1 MNTKT
6 KREKVNQRIWIE
18 IINKYILA
26 KEFKMDLMLNKIEV
40 KSFFHSMVHK
50 FHCMIKFQYTLY
62 TWEVEREFKQ
72 KKQPGKANNVG
83 KIHQNQFCYSLTHYG
98 NC

>member
-40 KSFFHSMVHK
+40 KVFS
-50 FHCMIKFQYTLY
+50 TLWY
-62 TWEVEREFKQ
+62 INFIV
-72 KKQPGKANNVG
+72 
-83 KIHQNQFCYSLTHYG
+83 
-98 NC
+98 